1 MWGYPQAHLG
11 LRNWLFS
18 NNARFTVSV
27 YTRFTHIAME
37 ALRPSQYWIKYFLRR
52 FFRVWP
58 LFAFIVICAHIW
70 PGEVSGRL
78 YGAFGGPIID
88 SFLMRDRLLGREMA
102 QFWSLRPVGSISLPW
117 FE

>member
-1 MWGYPQAHLG
+1 
-11 LRNWLFS
+11 
-18 NNARFTVSV
+18 
-27 YTRFTHIAME
+27 ME
-37 ALRPSQYWIKYFLRR
+37 VLRPGQYWTKYFLRR

-78 YGAFGGPIID
+78 YGAFGGPILD

-102 QFWSLRPVGSISLPW
+102 QFWSLRPVGLQSTPSPH
-117 FE
+117 EC